1 MKISVVITAYNLEN
15 FIEKCLSSVLNQTYK
30 NIEVILVNDCSTD
43 GTMSIVNRYKNDE
56 RLTIINHE
64 ENLGAGWSR
73 RHGIEA
79 SKGDYIITVDG
90 DDWLGEDFIEKLVEN
105 AKETNADIISGGMT
119 IVHNEEYQEIKR
131 FLPMVSIGFKKF
143 MDYDN
148 KKIIFLANKLVK
160 RDLYNNVKYSTR
172 RYCEDTPVILPLLYY
187 ANMVSY
193 VDTQGYFYRQHQ
205 ESLCHKVNQFEDAL
219 FKALCGKDLIN
230 FFSDKSGH
238 ENIISINEMIQY
250 FIILKK
256 TITPEL
262 SDKYKNELGELMPL
276 MLQLSNMS

>member
-30 NIEVILVNDCSTD
+30 NLEVIVVNDCSTD
-43 GTMSIVNRYKNDE
+43 GTMNIVNSYTTDN
-56 RLTIINHE
+56 RLIIINHE

-79 SKGDYIITVDG
+79 STGEYVITVDG
-90 DDWLGEDFIEKLVEN
+90 DDWLGEDFIEKLVDN
-105 AKETNADIISGGMT
+105 ANETNADIVSGGMT
-119 IVHNEEYQEIKR
+119 VVHNEEYQEIKR
-131 FLPMVSIGFKKF
+131 FLPMISVGFKKIK
-143 MDYDN
+143 DYDN

-160 RDLYNNVKYSTR
+160 RHLYDVVKYSTR

-193 VDTQGYFYRQHQ
+193 ADTQGYFYRQHQ
-205 ESLCHKVNQFEDAL
+205 DSLCHKVNAFEDAL

-230 FFSDKSGH
+230 FFSDKEGY
-238 ENIISINEMIQY
+238 ENLISTNEMMQY
-250 FIILKK
+250 FNILKK
-256 TITPEL
+256 TITQEL
-262 SDKYKNELGELMPL
+262 SDKYNAELGELMPL
-276 MLQLSNMS
+276 ILKMSNVQ